1 MARAAELAHIG
12 IYSRLAI
19 GVGELWAMPH
29 TIHNIMSIAS
39 SSICASLIIGQRRES
54 AQLIRLHLNNL
65 LMQRF
70 KTLM

>member
-29 TIHNIMSIAS
+29 TILIVISRAGGHAWGHAS
-39 SSICASLIIGQRRES
+39 VAHIWGG
-54 AQLIRLHLNNL
+54 LHE
-65 LMQRF
+65 R
-70 KTLM
+70 